1 MLYFESEYRFGI
13 LKNGFLSG
21 AVYANVSSYSERV
34 KNNVISAAHN
44 VGVSLRI
51 KVNKHSNTNLIVSY
65 GVGKTR
71 KMVSSLIWEK
81 RFKPHRQYSFF
92 YIPI

>member
-65 GVGKTR
+65 GVGKN
-71 KMVSSLIWEK
+71 S
-81 RFKPHRQYSFF
+81 QNGFF
-92 YIPI
+92 FNLGETF